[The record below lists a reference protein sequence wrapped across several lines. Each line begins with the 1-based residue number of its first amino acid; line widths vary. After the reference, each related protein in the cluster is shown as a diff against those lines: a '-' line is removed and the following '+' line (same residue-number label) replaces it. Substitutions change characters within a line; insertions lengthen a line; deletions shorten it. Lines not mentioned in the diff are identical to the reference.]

1 MRKKSQM
8 AIIFLVGL
16 VVLASFGI
24 IYLATSNVRKA
35 TPTQIT
41 ATGGEANSLQSYV
54 QSCLDLTSKNAVW
67 LAGRYGG
74 YVYPTYPDVTQTDM
88 GTIVYDYEYNDATEI
103 LSFSFVYLPS
113 LDEIEQQISAYV
125 SNEMIDCV
133 NFRQFRQQGYS
144 VSAGFP
150 IAKTT
155 IAENNV
161 VVELDYPIEM
171 TKGTEKIKIE
181 NFKTTVNVRLK
192 SVYNRTEEIIN
203 AVGLSDAEGDIS
215 LIQNISND
223 LFNHPK
229 FSINFLFYIPETPI
243 RTSVNFPFFPFYII
257 PDSQLRNL
265 PITYTFM
272 PDHLST
278 VWVVKDIQAKPEYW
292 FVFATKHRQV
302 ID

>member
-8 AIIFLVGL
+8 AIFFLVGL

-35 TPTQIT
+35 SPKT
-41 ATGGEANSLQSYV
+41 ATGGEGSSLQSYV

-74 YVYPTYPDVTQTDM
+74 YVYPTYPPVMQTDY
-88 GTIVYDYEYNDATEI
+88 GTFVYDYEYDDTPDI
-103 LSFSFVYLPS
+103 PSSSLVYLPS
-113 LDEIEQQISAYV
+113 LNEIEQQISAYV

-133 NFRQFRQQGYS
+133 NFRQFRQQGYA
-144 VSAGFP
+144 VSSGFP
-150 IAKTT
+150 IARAT

-161 VVELDYPIEM
+161 VVELNYPIEM
-171 TKGTEKIKIE
+171 SRGTEKIRIE

-192 SVYNRTEEIIN
+192 DVYNRTEEIIN
-203 AVGLSDAEGDIS
+203 AVGISDAEGDTA
-215 LIQNISND
+215 LIGEVGQKLYNE
-223 LFNHPK
+223 PK
-229 FSINFLFYIPETPI
+229 FSLNFLFYIPETTV
-243 RTSVNFPFFPFYII
+243 RTSTDFPFYIN
-257 PDSQLRNL
+257 PDTQLRNV
-265 PITYTFM
+265 PVTYSFM

-278 VWVVKDIQAKPEYW
+278 LWVVKDIQAKPEYW